1 MPMLGDWT
9 ANGECVES
17 EFPKPVT
24 AADTDSLIFSGRE
37 RRPHRLHCLVNQ
49 CTAIG
54 DPRDLSTD
62 QSRSAL
68 DRD

>member
-1 MPMLGDWT
+1 MLEDWT
-9 ANGECVES
+9 ANGECAAS
-17 EFPKPVT
+17 EFPKPIT
-24 AADTDSLIFSGRE
+24 AADTDSLIGSGRE
-37 RRPHRLHCLVNQ
+37 RVPHRLHCLVNH
-49 CTAIG
+49 CSVTG